1 MSPAT
6 LEPVTASAPALDGA
20 AAAQDPAQAFASRR
34 GRYPTVAAVDAAE
47 ASGEIT
53 PLQRNDIIA
62 ALRQR
67 RLEARAR
74 VARDHRQGLIT
85 LTELRER
92 QRAID
97 REFEG
102 LDHAERAP
110 AAVQPRARKRRLLR
124 IGP

>member
-1 MSPAT
+1 
-6 LEPVTASAPALDGA
+6 LEGA
-20 AAAQDPAQAFASRR
+20 AAAQDRAPAPASRR
-34 GRYPTVAAVDAAE
+34 RRYPTVAAVDAAE

-74 VARDHRQGLIT
+74 VAREHRQGLIS

-102 LDHAERAP
+102 LDRAERAP
-110 AAVQPRARKRRLLR
+110 AALEPRARKRRLLR